1 MLPTQ
6 EPLTRYLHKPAAN
19 VNIALD
25 KPYYTFPTPLLQV
38 GVIFILKNE
47 LHRCNSHIL
56 ERMIDMAKDILSMK
70 TACAYIRVSTDKQEE
85 LSPDAQKRL
94 IIDYAKKNNLSLI
107 NDNIFIENG
116 ISGKKAD
123 KRPEFMKMIGLA
135 KSKEHPFDVILV
147 WKFSRFARNQEE
159 SIVYKSLLKKCNVE
173 VVSISEPLVDGPFG
187 SLIERIIE
195 WMDEYYSIRL
205 SGEVLRGMTE
215 KALRGG
221 YQSSLPLGYRMNKDT
236 GIPYIYE
243 DEAVIVR
250 KIYSEYIAGHSYLE
264 IARELNALGYNTKRG
279 ATFEG
284 RTVEYILENP
294 FYYGVV
300 RWNRQKHDD
309 HTIKDIGDWILAEG
323 KHEPLID
330 KDTWDNVQH
339 LIALRS
345 RPYKARAA
353 GHMRHWLGGIVK
365 CSDCG
370 ASLMAGINATRY
382 QCGNYNKGK
391 CSHSHFIKTATLEQA
406 VYDALERILDGTSEL
421 HYELKRT
428 AAMSNK
434 SDKEIILE
442 QISKLSA
449 KEARIKQAYRDGIDT
464 LEEYKENKELLNN
477 ERRSLEKQLEAY
489 QDDSK
494 DSSDEML
501 SNISSVLSIIKD
513 TSKDTLTRA
522 NAIRSV
528 VDHCVYDKE
537 NDKLEVYFFLQK

>member
-1 MLPTQ
+1 
-6 EPLTRYLHKPAAN
+6 
-19 VNIALD
+19 
-25 KPYYTFPTPLLQV
+25 
-38 GVIFILKNE
+38 
-47 LHRCNSHIL
+47 
-56 ERMIDMAKDILSMK
+56 MAKNILNMK
-70 TACAYIRVSTDKQEE
+70 TAAGYIRVSTDKQEE

-94 IIDYAKKNNLSLI
+94 LIDYAKKHSISLLAE
-107 NDNIFIENG
+107 NIYIDNG

-123 KRPEFMKMIGLA
+123 KRPEFMKMIGMA

-159 SIVYKSLLKKCNVE
+159 SIVYKSLLKKNSVE
-173 VVSISEPLVDGPFG
+173 VVSVSEPLIDGPFG

-221 YQSSLPLGYRMNKDT
+221 YQSSLPLGYKMNKDT

-243 DEAVIVR
+243 SEAIIVR
-250 KIYSEYIAGHSYLE
+250 KIYKEYIDGHSYLE
-264 IARELNALGYNTKRG
+264 IARELNALGYKTKRG
-279 ATFEG
+279 AAYEG
-284 RTVEYILENP
+284 RTVEYILSNP
-294 FYYGVV
+294 FYYGAV

-309 HTIKDIGDWILAEG
+309 HTIKDVGDWIIVMG
-323 KHEPLID
+323 KHQAIID
-330 KDTWDNVQH
+330 KETWDQVQH
-339 LIALRS
+339 LMALRS

-353 GHMRHWLGGIVK
+353 GHMKHWLGGIVK

-370 ASLMAGINATRY
+370 ASLMAGLNATRY

-391 CSHSHFIKTATLEQA
+391 CSHSHFIKTAALEEA
-406 VYDALERILDGTSEL
+406 VYEAFDRVMKNPDELL
-421 HYELKRT
+421 HYELKK
-428 AAMSNK
+428 ASNEANTN
-434 SDKEIILE
+434 DRDMILN
-442 QISKLSA
+442 QISKLSD

-464 LEEYKENKELLNN
+464 IDEYKENKQIIDN
-477 ERRSLEKQLEAY
+477 ERKNLEAQLY
-489 QDDSK
+489 SLK
-494 DSSDEML
+494 TSEADSSDEML
-501 SNISSVLSIIKD
+501 QNITSVLGIIKD

>member
-1 MLPTQ
+1 
-6 EPLTRYLHKPAAN
+6 
-19 VNIALD
+19 
-25 KPYYTFPTPLLQV
+25 
-38 GVIFILKNE
+38 
-47 LHRCNSHIL
+47 
-56 ERMIDMAKDILSMK
+56 MAKNILNMK
-70 TACAYIRVSTDKQEE
+70 IAAGYIRVSTDKQEE

-94 IIDYAKKNNLSLI
+94 LIDYAKKHNISLLAE
-107 NDNIFIENG
+107 NIYIDNG

-123 KRPEFMKMIGLA
+123 KRPEFMKMIGMA

-159 SIVYKSLLKKCNVE
+159 SIVYKSLLKKNNVE
-173 VVSISEPLVDGPFG
+173 VVSVSEPLIDGPFG

-221 YQSSLPLGYRMNKDT
+221 YQSTLPLGYRMNKDT

-243 DEAVIVR
+243 PEAIIVR
-250 KIYSEYIAGHSYLE
+250 KIYKEYIAGHSYLE
-264 IARELNALGYNTKRG
+264 IARELNALGYKTKRG
-279 ATFEG
+279 AAYEG
-284 RTVEYILENP
+284 RTVEYILSNP
-294 FYYGVV
+294 FYYGAV

-309 HTIKDIGDWILAEG
+309 HTIKDVGDWIIVMG
-323 KHEPLID
+323 KHSAIIE
-330 KDTWDNVQH
+330 KETWDEVQH
-339 LIALRS
+339 LMALRS

-353 GHMRHWLGGIVK
+353 GHMKHWLGGIVK

-370 ASLMAGINATRY
+370 ASLIAGLNATRY

-391 CSHSHFIKTATLEQA
+391 CSHSHFIKTAALEEA
-406 VYDALERILDGTSEL
+406 VYEAFDRVMQNPDELL
-421 HYELKRT
+421 HYELKK
-428 AAMSNK
+428 ASNEANTN
-434 SDKEIILE
+434 DRDMILN
-442 QISKLSA
+442 QITKLSD

-464 LEEYKENKELLNN
+464 IEEYKENKQIIDN
-477 ERRSLEKQLEAY
+477 ERKALEA
-489 QDDSK
+489 QLDSLK
-494 DSSDEML
+494 SDADSSDEML
-501 SNISSVLSIIKD
+501 QNITSVLGIIKD

>member
-1 MLPTQ
+1 
-6 EPLTRYLHKPAAN
+6 
-19 VNIALD
+19 
-25 KPYYTFPTPLLQV
+25 
-38 GVIFILKNE
+38 
-47 LHRCNSHIL
+47 
-56 ERMIDMAKDILSMK
+56 MAKDFLNMK

-94 IIDYAKKNNLSLI
+94 LIDFAKKNNMSLLAE
-107 NDNIFIENG
+107 NIYIDNG

-123 KRPEFMKMIGLA
+123 KRPEFLKMIGLA

-159 SIVYKSLLKKCNVE
+159 SIVYKSLLKKNHVE
-173 VVSISEPLVDGPFG
+173 VVSVSEPLVDGPFG
-187 SLIERIIE
+187 TLIERIIE

-221 YQSSLPLGYRMNKDT
+221 YQSSLPLGYKMNKDT
-236 GIPYIYE
+236 GVPYIYE

-250 KIYSEYIAGHSYLE
+250 KIYADYTAGHSYLE
-264 IARELNALGYNTKRG
+264 IARELNSLGYKTKRG

-284 RTVEYILENP
+284 RTIEYILSNP
-294 FYYGVV
+294 FYNGSV

-309 HTIKDIGDWILAEG
+309 HTIKSVNDWIIAQG

-330 KDTWDNVQH
+330 KTKWDEIQH

-345 RPYKARAA
+345 KPYRARAA
-353 GHMRHWLGGIVK
+353 GHMRHWLGGLVK

-370 ASLMAGINATRY
+370 ASLMAGLNATRY

-391 CSHSHFIKTATLEQA
+391 CLHSHFIKTAALEDA
-406 VYDALERILDGTSEL
+406 VYKSLERVLQNSNEL
-421 HYELKRT
+421 HYELKKS
-428 AAMSNK
+428 SNK
-434 SDKEIILE
+434 PDTNDRDIILN
-442 QISKLSA
+442 QLSKLND
-449 KEARIKQAYRDGIDT
+449 KEARIKQAFRDGIDT
-464 LEEYKENKELLNN
+464 IQEYKENKQLLAN
-477 ERRSLEKQLEAY
+477 ERKSLQSQLESLSPASS
-489 QDDSK
+489 DDS
-494 DSSDEML
+494 STEML
-501 SNISSVLSIIKD
+501 KNISTVLDIVKD
-513 TSKDTLTRA
+513 TSNDTLTRA

>member
-1 MLPTQ
+1 
-6 EPLTRYLHKPAAN
+6 
-19 VNIALD
+19 
-25 KPYYTFPTPLLQV
+25 
-38 GVIFILKNE
+38 
-47 LHRCNSHIL
+47 
-56 ERMIDMAKDILSMK
+56 MAKDFLNMK

-94 IIDYAKKNNLSLI
+94 LIDFAKKNNMSLLAE
-107 NDNIFIENG
+107 NIYIDNG

-123 KRPEFMKMIGLA
+123 KRPEFLKMIGLA

-159 SIVYKSLLKKCNVE
+159 SIVYKSLLKKNHVE
-173 VVSISEPLVDGPFG
+173 VVSVSEPLVDGPFG
-187 SLIERIIE
+187 TLIERIIE

-221 YQSSLPLGYRMNKDT
+221 YQSSLPLGYKMNKDT
-236 GIPYIYE
+236 GVPYIYE

-250 KIYSEYIAGHSYLE
+250 KIYADYTAGHSYLE
-264 IARELNALGYNTKRG
+264 IARELNSLGYKTKRG
-279 ATFEG
+279 STFEG
-284 RTVEYILENP
+284 RTIEYILSNP
-294 FYYGVV
+294 FYYGAV

-309 HTIKDIGDWILAEG
+309 HTIKSVNEWIIADG

-330 KDTWDNVQH
+330 KTKWDEIQH

-345 RPYKARAA
+345 KPYKARAA
-353 GHMRHWLGGIVK
+353 GHMRHWLGGLVK

-370 ASLMAGINATRY
+370 ASLMAGLNATRY

-391 CSHSHFIKTATLEQA
+391 CLHSHFIKTAALEDA
-406 VYDALERILDGTSEL
+406 VYKSLEHVLQNSDEL
-421 HYELKRT
+421 HYELKKS
-428 AAMSNK
+428 SNEPDTNDRDIILNQLSK
-434 SDKEIILE
+434 LNDKET
-442 QISKLSA
+442 
-449 KEARIKQAYRDGIDT
+449 RIKQAFRDGIDT
-464 LEEYKENKELLNN
+464 IEEYKENKQLLAN
-477 ERRSLEKQLEAY
+477 ERKSLQSQLESLSPVSS
-489 QDDSK
+489 DDS
-494 DSSDEML
+494 STEML
-501 SNISSVLSIIKD
+501 KNISTVLDIVKD
-513 TSKDTLTRA
+513 TSNDTLTRA